1 VTVQPLHP
9 LQAEQLHLAQ
19 LLEAVQ
25 RCCFHLQASARKLPW
40 PLDGTHL
47 HSHRK
52 DTELFETMAAFNERF
67 AKLQDT
73 LGAAMRHSA
82 LLLGEANSP
91 FLRVLSLFEKLGV
104 IESIA
109 SWQLGRTAR
118 NLAAH
123 DYDTDYTVI
132 AEHFNQLGALRLAM
146 LTTAKRLLH
155 VCSADLGI
163 QPASDDFTAEFL
175 SVLSEAGVAV

>member
-1 VTVQPLHP
+1 MTMQP

-25 RCCFHLQASARKLPW
+25 RCCFHMHASACKLPW
-40 PLDGTHL
+40 PLSGGLL
-47 HSHRK
+47 HARRK
-52 DTELFETMAAFNERF
+52 DTGLFEVMAAFNERF

-73 LGAAMRHSA
+73 LGAAMRHAA
-82 LLLGEANSP
+82 LLMGEVTSP

-109 SWQLGRTAR
+109 AWQLGRTAR

-123 DYDTDYTVI
+123 DYDTDYAVI
-132 AEHFNQLGALRLAM
+132 AQHFNQLDALRPAT
-146 LTTAKRLLH
+146 LTTASRLIA
-155 VCSADLGI
+155 VCVQHLGI
-163 QPASDDFTAEFL
+163 QPASDDFAAEFQG
-175 SVLSEAGVAV
+175 VLSEAGVA